1 MPGVAYKGSVCD
13 GACGF
18 PPAPSANWS
27 NNVFVNNKNV
37 VRQGDRFEEHGDG
50 VRVVASGSSTVFA
63 NGKQLARI
71 GDPISCGA
79 SISTGSSNVIS
90 G

>member
-1 MPGVAYKGSVCD
+1 MPGVAFRTSM
-13 GACGF
+13 CGGECGL
-18 PPAPSANWS
+18 PPAASAEWS
-27 NNVFVNNKNV
+27 SNVFANNRNV

-50 VRVVASGSSTVFA
+50 VRVVASGSPTVFV
-63 NGKQLARI
+63 NGKQIARI

-79 SISTGSSNVIS
+79 HIASGSSDVIS